1 MAELTREGLQD
12 VMSRLAKETEE
23 KENRRQQEI
32 KESNSRLNKNLN
44 DLGDKLAKAI
54 EAGDTD
60 LEEFLNDQITA
71 TNRQIA
77 DNKEREKGERDYRNK
92 TVKSFD
98 ERQAALNELAKVIEG
113 TGRKAEQDAEFRREQ
128 NQLMIDKI
136 DEQLKG
142 DLTDSQREELKKE
155 RAALARKQETTFNA
169 LRDGIQGLQEG
180 FKKIGDIE
188 TGIPGL
194 TLGRLAILA
203 VIPLLINFLQSEAW
217 QNLKKFLIDGDT
229 TALLEFFKG
238 LGPITGTL
246 VAIIAGFAITK
257 IVKTFLGIGK
267 GLLNLFKGGRSILR
281 STRRAGRGF
290 AAFGRNLFKA
300 SDLLD
305 NQGRKLVKDAK
316 GRTRVAAGQQG
327 GGQLVSEKNV
337 QKKPSKLGKL
347 GKVAMG
353 AARLTKFIPGAG
365 LVTTAL
371 FGLFDGV
378 TAGLEEAKKEGATKL
393 SILREGVA
401 GTLSGLTFGLVS
413 QEGISGAMSK
423 VGESFQ
429 SAVGKGAELAKQGF
443 DKAKEGFGT
452 VFNRAK
458 EAFTPSEEFKNRLKS
473 LNPFPKIREGLKGLK
488 LSNPFTGL
496 GQKIETSSLF
506 KGALPEGERAFF
518 RKPVASFKGFLK
530 DALLGLFPTVEKRQT
545 GGFLPSGRM
554 SIVGEQGAELIM
566 SKSPVQVFSESR
578 TDTMGAAALN
588 KLMSGGGMGGG
599 GQVII
604 APNQVQ
610 NNTKSSTVRPIANQD
625 PIIERM
631 TSSLAI

>member
-1 MAELTREGLQD
+1 MHQILSKGL
-12 VMSRLAKETEE
+12 
-23 KENRRQQEI
+23 I
-32 KESNSRLNKNLN
+32 
-44 DLGDKLAKAI
+44 
-54 EAGDTD
+54 
-60 LEEFLNDQITA
+60 
-71 TNRQIA
+71 
-77 DNKEREKGERDYRNK
+77 
-92 TVKSFD
+92 
-98 ERQAALNELAKVIEG
+98 
-113 TGRKAEQDAEFRREQ
+113 
-128 NQLMIDKI
+128 
-136 DEQLKG
+136 
-142 DLTDSQREELKKE
+142 QREENKKD

-229 TALLEFFKG
+229 SALLEFFKG

-246 VAIIAGFAITK
+246 LAIISGFVISK
-257 IVKTFLGIGK
+257 IVKTFLGIGR
-267 GLLNLFKGGRSILR
+267 GFVDIFKGGRSILR
-281 STRRAGRGF
+281 STKRAGKGF
-290 AAFGRNLFKA
+290 GAFGRNLLKA

-327 GGQLVSEKNV
+327 AGQLVSQKNID
-337 QKKPSKLGKL
+337 SKSGKSKL
-347 GKVAMG
+347 GKVALG
-353 AARLTKFIPGAG
+353 AAKLTKFIPGAG

-378 TAGLEEAKKEGATKL
+378 RSGLEEARKEGATKL
-393 SILREGVA
+393 SILKEGVA

-458 EAFTPSEEFKNRLKS
+458 EAFTPSEEFKNKLKS

-488 LSNPFTGL
+488 LSNPFKGL

-506 KGALPEGERAFF
+506 QGALPEGERAFF

-530 DALLGLFPTVEKRQT
+530 DALLGLFPTVEQRQT

-578 TDTMGAAALN
+578 TDSMGAAALN
-588 KLMSGGGMGGG
+588 KLMGGGGMGGG